1 MKKKNLLLVFAPIV
15 AILFAADP
23 NGVTMKWGKRMADGS
38 MGFVEKHCSFFNPI
52 AAAYGDIAPFLTA
65 VLSVVLLAMCL
76 ACIFTKKVYLATKI
90 IASLAFVSSV
100 VALAT
105 AAFILSYASIP
116 GVIITIALGSEAILA
131 FSMLSAKH
139 AKQI

>member
-1 MKKKNLLLVFAPIV
+1 MKKKNLLLAIAPIV
-15 AILFAADP
+15 AIIFAADP
-23 NGVTMKWGKRMADGS
+23 SGVTMKWGKRMADGS

-52 AAAYGDIAPFLTA
+52 AAAYGDAAPFLTA

-116 GVIITIALGSEAILA
+116 GVIITIALGAEAILA
-131 FSMLSAKH
+131 FCMLSAKPT
-139 AKQI
+139 KQI